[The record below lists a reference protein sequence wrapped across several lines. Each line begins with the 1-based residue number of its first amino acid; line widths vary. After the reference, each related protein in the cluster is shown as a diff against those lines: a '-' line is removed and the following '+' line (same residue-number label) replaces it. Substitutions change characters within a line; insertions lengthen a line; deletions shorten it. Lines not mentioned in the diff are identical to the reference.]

1 MEPSRQKVMIK
12 GGLLK
17 DEVNLSTISAKPN
30 QVFMVLGTAGELP
43 QAPTQKITFLEDMT
57 EKELAEKGDL
67 ESKSGL
73 VNLGNTCYL
82 ASTLQV
88 LRAIPELQTA
98 LNK

>member
-1 MEPSRQKVMIK
+1 MIK

-17 DEVNLSTISAKPN
+17 DEVQLSQINLKAN
-30 QVFMVLGTAGELP
+30 QTLMVLGTAGELP
-43 QAPTQKITFLEDMT
+43 KPPTEKITFLEDMT
-57 EKELAEKGDL
+57 DKQLAQSDVN

-88 LRAIPELQTA
+88 LRAIPELQDA